1 MWRSS
6 LSKYREEQLLI
17 DNEWLKNVDPRIYA
31 DEWKMYAIEHPNVD
45 MSHFTNKPP
54 WSSPTFNAEAA
65 NDQLDPL
72 YHPFKLFSPVR
83 AATGCGPNS

>member
-1 MWRSS
+1 MWRSAI
-6 LSKYREEQLLI
+6 SKYREEELLL
-17 DNEWLKNVDPRIYA
+17 DNEWLKNLDPKTYA
-31 DEWKMYAIEHPNVD
+31 DDWKMYAIEHPNVD
-45 MSHFTNKPP
+45 MSHFTTK
-54 WSSPTFNAEAA
+54 PTFNAEAA